1 VLFLSKRG
9 FTAAAICAG
18 VVVATAGTGMAQAAQ
33 QQPAAARSHTSSV
46 IVMLRDQ
53 HTGLAMTGRGMVPRV
68 AANASAQGP
77 LLARARSLG
86 ATHVHGFQTIDAF
99 SATVT
104 PAQEASLAAD
114 PAVGKIFPNLLITA
128 GPSQHKEIAK
138 AAKTAGKAKPAAES
152 QQICPA
158 DPAKPLLE
166 PEALQLTHT
175 AFADTATPQAQN
187 IVTGEGVKVGF
198 IADGLDINNPDFI
211 RANGQHVFFDYQDFS
226 GDGTAAVTG
235 GAEAFGDASAIAA
248 QGRQVYDLSNFVIP
262 SHPLPPGCTIT
273 VRGMAPGASLAGLK
287 VFGNSNTAPTSRF
300 IEAIDYAVNTDHV
313 DVLNESFSGNPFPDN
328 GNDPISLADK
338 AAVAA
343 GVTVVASTGDAG
355 TTGTTGSPAT
365 EPFVISAGAST
376 DFQSY
381 IQTGGAGEQLGNG
394 TFLSNNIS
402 GLSSGGTSQQ
412 GRVPDVVAPG
422 DLGWALCTPNLALY
436 TECTNDGTAP
446 SPIQQFGGTSQAS
459 PETAGEAAL
468 VIEAYRSTHHG
479 ASPTPA
485 LVKQLITGTATDLD
499 TPAYEQGSGL
509 INSLAAV
516 QAAES
521 WKDGNGSPA
530 ATGSSLVSSPTQTTV
545 IGQPGG
551 IGAKV
556 LTVRNVSGHRQTVHA
571 TTRAVGRVVSSVSGT
586 DTLNTATSPAFVDQF
601 GIPRSYVEQKFTVRP
616 NVDRLDVTN
625 AAALPDGFSIRV
637 ILLDPAGRFTA
648 YSIPQGFNNFS
659 HVDVHSPVPGSW
671 TLISAASTSAGF
683 NGPVHFNVTQSDFTT
698 EGAVVPATR
707 TLAPGQTGVFT
718 VHVQLP
724 RNPGDVSASVQLSGS
739 SGDTSSVPLTLRTV
753 VPPHNTTFTGA
764 VTGGNGRAGGPA
776 QSNIYYLQVPP
787 GQRDLAAGFTF
798 SDPNDLVLAT
808 LTAPDGQVYSF
819 QSNGTLDSQNNL
831 SLSGGLQI
839 YRRDPQAGT
848 WVLSVDV
855 TNPVSGLVL
864 SAPFTAKVAYNTV
877 RIQAQGL
884 PDSPGTQLAAG
895 TPVSVPVKIT
905 NTGNQ
910 PLTYFADGRL
920 DTTGTIPLAEL
931 SGSSTVPL
939 PVPAGIN
946 PIWLD
951 PTETQQL
958 TLSVTADQPVNA
970 DFFYNSGEPDQYS
983 PANGNGATVQ
993 VSARQVSPGIW
1004 VTDIGQTGPFG
1015 LAGAPAG
1022 TATLSAQ
1029 ARGNLFD
1036 PAVTSTTGDIWTEGV
1051 DPATAASQ
1059 AAAAQLR
1066 ASARD
1071 IFKLLHGIRLA
1082 KPAQPAAVPADNPP
1096 LATGP
1101 VTLAPGQSTTI
1112 TVTITPAGASG
1123 STVRGTLYIDDFNG
1137 LTDGGDELAA
1147 FPYTYRIK

>member
-1 VLFLSKRG
+1 
-9 FTAAAICAG
+9 
-18 VVVATAGTGMAQAAQ
+18 MAQAAQ
-33 QQPAAARSHTSSV
+33 QQPAAAQPHTSSV
-46 IVMLRDQ
+46 IVVLRDQ
-53 HTGLAMTGRGMVPRV
+53 HAAMSANT
-68 AANASAQGP
+68 AAQAP

-86 ATHVHGFQTIDAF
+86 ATHLHGFQIIDAF

-104 PAQEASLAAD
+104 PAQEASLAAN
-114 PAVGKIFPNLLITA
+114 PAVGKIFPNLPVTA
-128 GPSQHKEIAK
+128 GPSQRQDIAK
-138 AAKTAGKAKPAAES
+138 AARAAAKVKPADETH
-152 QQICPA
+152 QVCPA
-158 DPAKPLLE
+158 NPAKPLLE

-175 AFADTATPQAQN
+175 AFADTSKPQAQN
-187 IVTGEGVKVGF
+187 IVDGKGVKVGF

-211 RANGQHVFFDYQDFS
+211 RKNGQHVFFDYQDFS

-235 GAEAFGDASAIAA
+235 GGEAFGDASAIAA
-248 QGRQVYDLSNFVIP
+248 QGLHSYDLSNFVIAP
-262 SHPLPPGCTIT
+262 HSLPPGCTIT
-273 VRGMAPGASLAGLK
+273 VRGMAPGASLAALK
-287 VFGNSNTAPTSRF
+287 VFGNANTAPTSRF
-300 IEAIDYAVNTDHV
+300 IQAIDWAVNQDHV
-313 DVLNESFSGNPFPDN
+313 NVLNESFGGNPFPDN

-343 GVTVVASTGDAG
+343 GVTVVASTGDGG
-355 TTGTTGSPAT
+355 TTGTIGSPAT
-365 EPFVISAGAST
+365 DPFVISAGAST

-381 IQTGGAGEQLGNG
+381 IQTGGAGEQLGSG

-468 VIEAYRSTHHG
+468 VIEAYRNSHHG

-485 LVKQLITGTATDLD
+485 LVKQLITGTATDLN

-521 WKDGNGSPA
+521 WKDGNGSPT

-545 IGQPGG
+545 IGDPGG
-551 IGAKV
+551 FGAK
-556 LTVRNVSGHRQTVHA
+556 LLAVRNVSGHTQTVHA
-571 TTRAVGRVVSSVSGT
+571 TTRTLGRVVSSVTGT
-586 DTLNTATSPAFVDQF
+586 DTLNTATAPAFADQF
-601 GIPRSYVEQKFTVRP
+601 DISRSYVEQKFTVQP
-616 NVDRLDVTN
+616 HVDRLDVSN
-625 AAALPDGFSIRV
+625 AASLPSGFSIRV
-637 ILLDPAGRFTA
+637 ILLDPTGRFTA

-659 HVDVHSPVPGSW
+659 HVDVHDPVPGTW
-671 TLISAASTSAGF
+671 TLISAASTSSGF
-683 NGPVHFNVTQSDFTT
+683 NGPVHYNVTQSDFTT

-707 TLAPGQTGVFT
+707 TLAPGQTGLFL

-724 RNPGDVSASVQLSGS
+724 HNPGDVSASVQLSGS
-739 SGDTSSVPLTLRTV
+739 GGDTSSVPLTLRAV
-753 VPPHNTTFTGA
+753 VPPQNTTFTGDI
-764 VTGGNGRAGGPA
+764 TGGNGRQGTPA
-776 QSNIYYLQVPP
+776 QSSAYYLQVPS
-787 GQRDLAAGFTF
+787 GQRDLSASFTF

-819 QSNGTLDSQNNL
+819 EANADVDGQGNL
-831 SLSGGLQI
+831 SLTSGLQI

-848 WVLSVDV
+848 WVLSLDV

-864 SAPFTAKVAYNTV
+864 NAPFTAKIAYNTV
-877 RIQAQGL
+877 QIQAQGL
-884 PDSPGTQLAAG
+884 PDSASTKLAAG
-895 TPVSVPVKIT
+895 TPVNVPVKIT

-920 DTTGTIPLAEL
+920 DTIGTIPLDEL
-931 SGSSTVPL
+931 SGNSTVPL
-939 PVPAGIN
+939 PVPSGIT

-970 DFFYNSGEPDQYS
+970 DFFYNSGEPDLYS
-983 PANGNGATVQ
+983 PANGNGATVNVRAQ
-993 VSARQVSPGIW
+993 QVSPGIW
-1004 VTDIGQTGPFG
+1004 NADLGQTGPFG
-1015 LAGAPAG
+1015 TAGAQPG
-1022 TATLSAQ
+1022 TANLSAQ
-1029 ARGNLFD
+1029 AQGNLFD

-1051 DPATAASQ
+1051 NGLDNATP
-1059 AAAAQLR
+1059 AAAARLK
-1066 ASARD
+1066 ASAED
-1071 IFKLLHGIRLA
+1071 IRKLLHGIRLA
-1082 KPAQPAAVPADNPP
+1082 RPAQRAAASPADTPP
-1096 LATGP
+1096 PVTGP

-1123 STVRGTLYIDDFNG
+1123 STVRGTLYIDDFNN

-1147 FPYTYRIK
+1147 FPYTYQIK